1 MAPARGIARPLI
13 FGDQRIVRIVHL
25 LKHSRKANGHVE
37 VAVDLACEQ
46 ARLGH
51 EVLFVAGAG
60 HFAPVLARH
69 GVTFIEV
76 PEGGVMQVMSML
88 RDLAIVLRR
97 TRPDI
102 VHAHMV
108 SSAMLA
114 WLLKPLGGYRLI
126 TTLHNSFDRQSRLM
140 GFGDLVIAVS
150 DAVRREMIEKGIPGP
165 KLRVVHNGTVNGA
178 RRAPTPFEAATLE
191 RPAIVTVAGLHP
203 RKGIDTLID
212 AFAALRGRGTQA
224 HLYIVGAGPAREA
237 LEEQAAAS
245 GHAGD
250 IHFMGYMT
258 DPLSVLAGADVF
270 VLASLAEPCALAL
283 IEARQMGCACIAS
296 DVGGNPEILDFGKSG
311 RLFTAGNSAQL
322 AEALQAVIGDS
333 AELARL
339 RQAAQDGRAHWTV
352 ERMARETVDV
362 YREARGLERRAE
374 RVQVPE
380 GALPQ

>member
-1 MAPARGIARPLI
+1 MIGYQRPARI
-13 FGDQRIVRIVHL
+13 FGDQRNVRIVHL
-25 LKHSRKANGHVE
+25 LRHSRKANGHVE

-46 ARLGH
+46 ARQGH

-60 HFAPVLARH
+60 DFAGVLARH

-76 PEGGVMQVMSML
+76 PDGGMMQAVVVL
-88 RDLAIVLRR
+88 RELAFVLRR

-108 SSAMLA
+108 ASAILA
-114 WLLKPLGGYRLI
+114 RVLRPLGGYRLI

-140 GFGDLVIAVS
+140 GLGDLVIAVS
-150 DAVRREMIEKGIPGP
+150 DAVRREMREKGIPGP

-178 RRAPTPFEAATLE
+178 RRAPLPEPARLE
-191 RPAIVTVAGLHP
+191 HPAIVTVAGLHA
-203 RKGIDTLID
+203 RKGIDTLIE
-212 AFAALRGRGTQA
+212 AFGRLRDRGTQA
-224 HLYIVGAGPAREA
+224 HLYIVGAGPERAA
-237 LEEQAAAS
+237 LGACAAAS
-245 GHAGD
+245 GHED
-250 IHFMGYMT
+250 SIHFMGYMA
-258 DPLSVLAGADVF
+258 DPRGVLAGADVF

-296 DVGGNPEILDFGKSG
+296 QVGGNPEILEFGKSG
-311 RLFTAGNSAQL
+311 RLFAPGNAADL

-339 RQAAQDGRAHWTV
+339 RQAARSGWAYWTV

-362 YREARGLERRAE
+362 YREAHGLGRQVDRA
-374 RVQVPE
+374 QIPE
-380 GALPQ
+380 GAVPQ

>member
-1 MAPARGIARPLI
+1 M
-13 FGDQRIVRIVHL
+13 RIVHL

-69 GVTFIEV
+69 GVTFIEM
-76 PEGGVMQVMSML
+76 PEGGALQAIAML

-97 TRPDI
+97 TKPDI

-108 SSAMLA
+108 ASAILA
-114 WLLKPLGGYRLI
+114 RLLEPLGGYRLI

-140 GFGDLVIAVS
+140 GLGDLVIAVS
-150 DAVRREMIEKGIPGP
+150 DAVRREMQEKGIPAR
-165 KLRVVHNGTVNGA
+165 KLRVVHNGTVDGA
-178 RRAPTPFEAATLE
+178 RRAPTPLEAARLQH
-191 RPAIVTVAGLHP
+191 PAIVTVAGLHP

-212 AFAALRGRGTQA
+212 AFAQLREGGPQA
-224 HLYIVGAGPAREA
+224 HLYIVGAGPARAA
-237 LEEQAAAS
+237 LEERAAAS
-245 GHAGD
+245 GQGD
-250 IHFMGYMT
+250 AIHFMGYLA

-270 VLASLAEPCALAL
+270 VLASLAEPCSLAL

-296 DVGGNPEILDFGKSG
+296 HVGGNPEILDFGQSG
-311 RLFTAGNSAQL
+311 RLFTPGSSADL
-322 AEALQAVIGDS
+322 AEALRAVVGDS

-339 RQAAQDGRAHWTV
+339 RQAAQDGKAHWTV
-352 ERMARETVDV
+352 ERMARETLDI
-362 YREARGLERRAE
+362 YREARGLGRPAE
-374 RVQVPE
+374 RAHVPE
-380 GALPQ
+380 GAVPQ